1 MIKEFQK
8 SNIDFYY
15 VQLYMYVAYNYI
27 LFLINL
33 LNYLSIEISLN
44 LNKNKFT
51 FTKFKVRG
59 LELLYT
65 KY

>member
-1 MIKEFQK
+1 MHLQNYNNLIPMIKEFQK

-27 LFLINL
+27 LFLISL

-44 LNKNKFT
+44 LNKK
-51 FTKFKVRG
+51 KIY
-59 LELLYT
+59 LY
-65 KY
+65 KI